1 MLPDLLSTLPASLA
15 DQLAEYQPD
24 QVLGGHSGTQIYR
37 LTQPGQATLYL
48 KIGAQDLRAALADEA
63 ARLVWLQNK
72 VPVPQVHYF
81 SETETGAY
89 LLISEV
95 SGMDTSD
102 KAYAD
107 DLPTMVR
114 LLGEGLR
121 CFHQVPIDDCPFD
134 ETLAVTLARAR
145 QRTEAGFAP
154 ADRLAELE
162 SKRPATEELVLTHG
176 DYCLPNV
183 LLHEGQVSGFIDL
196 GRVGIADR
204 YQDLALAVR
213 SLEYNFGPGWA
224 PQFFTAYGIVPDWAK
239 VEFYQLLDEF
249 F

>member
-1 MLPDLLSTLPASLA
+1 MSPDLLSTLPVRLA
-15 DQLAEYQPD
+15 DQLAGYQLHE
-24 QVLGGHSGTQIYR
+24 VIGGCSGAQIYR

-48 KIGAQDLRAALADEA
+48 KIGSHKLQSALADEA
-63 ARLVWLQNK
+63 SRLVWLQNK
-72 VPVPQVHYF
+72 LPVPQVHFF

-95 SGMDTSD
+95 PGLDTSD
-102 KAYAD
+102 KVYAE

-121 CFHQVPIDDCPFD
+121 CFHQVPIHDCPFD
-134 ETLAVTLARAR
+134 ETLIVTMARAR
-145 QRTEAGFAP
+145 QRSEAGFA
-154 ADRLAELE
+154 AAEQLAELTA
-162 SKRPATEELVLTHG
+162 KRPASEDLVLTHG

-224 PQFFTAYGIVPDWAK
+224 AQFFTAYGIVPDWTK
-239 VEFYQLLDEF
+239 IEFYQLLDEF